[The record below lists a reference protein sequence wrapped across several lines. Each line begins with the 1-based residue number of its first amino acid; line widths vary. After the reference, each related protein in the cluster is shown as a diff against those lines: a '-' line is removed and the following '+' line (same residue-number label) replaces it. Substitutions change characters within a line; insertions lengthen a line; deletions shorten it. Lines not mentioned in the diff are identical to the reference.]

1 MRRMGRTSLQQ
12 RSGWGWIYRQSL
24 DSMSQRQSG
33 IGGVTHLFANCEDN
47 LMLTLLR
54 ILTALSGLGL
64 LLVGIIWWLQP
75 ATAAEILGASLL
87 DGTGRSTQIGDSGAF
102 FIGVGGLLA
111 LGAIRNQTALVM
123 SGGLLVGLVIP
134 GRVLSATTHG
144 GAWTPDEIAGECI
157 VLIVALLT
165 AATIRRQNTQSVFR

>member
-1 MRRMGRTSLQQ
+1 
-12 RSGWGWIYRQSL
+12 
-24 DSMSQRQSG
+24 MSQRQNG
-33 IGGVTHLFANCEDN
+33 IGDVTHPFASREDN

-54 ILTALSGLGL
+54 IITVLSGLGL
-64 LLVGIIWWLQP
+64 FLIGVIWWLQP

-102 FIGVGGLLA
+102 FIGAGGLLA
-111 LGAIRNQTALVM
+111 LGAIRNHAALVT

-134 GRVLSATTHG
+134 GRILSATTHG

-165 AATIRRQNTQSVFR
+165 AAAIHRQHTQSVFR

>member
-1 MRRMGRTSLQQ
+1 
-12 RSGWGWIYRQSL
+12 
-24 DSMSQRQSG
+24 MSQRQNG
-33 IGGVTHLFANCEDN
+33 IGDVTHPFASREDN

-54 ILTALSGLGL
+54 IITVLSGLGL
-64 LLVGIIWWLQP
+64 FLIGVIWWLQP

-102 FIGVGGLLA
+102 FIGAGGLLA
-111 LGAIRNQTALVM
+111 LGAIRNHAALVI

-144 GAWTPDEIAGECI
+144 GTWTPDEIAGECI
-157 VLIVALLT
+157 VLVVALLT
-165 AATIRRQNTQSVFR
+165 AAVIHRQNAQSVFR

>member
-1 MRRMGRTSLQQ
+1 MITRILLPRILSALVGLLMAVQTI
-12 RSGWGWIYRQSL
+12 GWITNPGEAAQ
-24 DSMSQRQSG
+24 
-33 IGGVTHLFANCEDN
+33 
-47 LMLTLLR
+47 
-54 ILTALSGLGL
+54 GLGMAL
-64 LLVGIIWWLQP
+64 LEGM
-75 ATAAEILGASLL
+75 
-87 DGTGRSTQIGDSGAF
+87 GRSTQIGDSGAF

-111 LGAIRNQTALVM
+111 LGAIRNQSALVM

>member
-1 MRRMGRTSLQQ
+1 
-12 RSGWGWIYRQSL
+12 
-24 DSMSQRQSG
+24 
-33 IGGVTHLFANCEDN
+33 
-47 LMLTLLR
+47 MLTSLR

-111 LGAIRNQTALVM
+111 LGAIRKQAALVM

-134 GRVLSATTHG
+134 GRGLSATTQG
-144 GAWTPDEIAGECI
+144 GAGPPAENAGAFILFFVC
-157 VLIVALLT
+157 V
-165 AATIRRQNTQSVFR
+165 QSS

>member
-1 MRRMGRTSLQQ
+1 
-12 RSGWGWIYRQSL
+12 
-24 DSMSQRQSG
+24 MSQRQSG
-33 IGGVTHLFANCEDN
+33 IRGMKHLFANGEDN

-54 ILTALSGLGL
+54 TLTTLSGLGL

-102 FIGVGGLLA
+102 FIGAGGLLA
-111 LGAIRNQTALVM
+111 LGAIRNHAALVI

-134 GRVLSATTHG
+134 GRILSATTHG
-144 GAWTPDEIAGECI
+144 GAWTPDEITGEFI

-165 AATIRRQNTQSVFR
+165 AAAVRRHNTQSVFK

>member
-1 MRRMGRTSLQQ
+1 MRLMGKTSLQR
-12 RSGWGWIYRQSL
+12 RSGWGWIYHHSL
-24 DSMSQRQSG
+24 DSMSAHHSG

-111 LGAIRNQTALVM
+111 LGAIRNQAALVM

-165 AATIRRQNTQSVFR
+165 AATIHRQNTQFVFR

>member
-1 MRRMGRTSLQQ
+1 M
-12 RSGWGWIYRQSL
+12 
-24 DSMSQRQSG
+24 
-33 IGGVTHLFANCEDN
+33 THLFANCEDN
-47 LMLTLLR
+47 LMLILLR
-54 ILTALSGLGL
+54 ILTTLSGLGL

-102 FIGVGGLLA
+102 FIGAGGLLA
-111 LGAIRNQTALVM
+111 LGAIRNHAALVV

-144 GAWTPDEIAGECI
+144 GAWTPVEITGECI
-157 VLIVALLT
+157 VLIVALFT
-165 AATIRRQNTQSVFR
+165 ASAIRRNNTQPVFQ

>member
-1 MRRMGRTSLQQ
+1 
-12 RSGWGWIYRQSL
+12 
-24 DSMSQRQSG
+24 MSQRQSG
-33 IGGVTHLFANCEDN
+33 IRGMKHLFANGEDN

-54 ILTALSGLGL
+54 ILTTLSGLGL

-102 FIGVGGLLA
+102 FIGAGGLLA
-111 LGAIRNQTALVM
+111 LGAIRNHAALVI

-134 GRVLSATTHG
+134 GRVLSVTTHG
-144 GAWTPDEIAGECI
+144 GAWTPDEITGEFI
-157 VLIVALLT
+157 VSIVALLT
-165 AATIRRQNTQSVFR
+165 AAAVRRHNTQSVFK

>member
-1 MRRMGRTSLQQ
+1 
-12 RSGWGWIYRQSL
+12 
-24 DSMSQRQSG
+24 MSQRRSS
-33 IGGVTHLFANCEDN
+33 IGGMTRLYANCEGN

-54 ILTALSGLGL
+54 ILTTLSGLGL

-75 ATAAEILGASLL
+75 AIAAEILGASLL

-102 FIGVGGLLA
+102 FIGAGGLLA
-111 LGAIRNQTALVM
+111 LGAIRNQAALVT
-123 SGGLLVGLVIP
+123 SGSLLVGLVIP

-144 GAWTPDEIAGECI
+144 GAWTPDEITGECI

-165 AATIRRQNTQSVFR
+165 ASAIRRHNTQSVFR

>member
-1 MRRMGRTSLQQ
+1 
-12 RSGWGWIYRQSL
+12 
-24 DSMSQRQSG
+24 MSQRQNG
-33 IGGVTHLFANCEDN
+33 IGDVTHPFASREDN

-54 ILTALSGLGL
+54 IITVLSGLGL
-64 LLVGIIWWLQP
+64 FLIGVIWWLQP

-102 FIGVGGLLA
+102 FIGAGGLLA
-111 LGAIRNQTALVM
+111 LGAIRNHAALVT

-157 VLIVALLT
+157 ILVVALLT
-165 AATIRRQNTQSVFR
+165 AAAIQRQNTQSVFR